1 MPQMPQMNMNM
12 ANTAVGAGSRRGSGI
27 AGMNPMQ
34 MQSVQTLAGYGSS
47 SQRCSPPMQQIK
59 SNSLSL
65 PDSPTVVGNQRGR
78 SNSLRV
84 GYYSYYTHLPNDKQE
99 HLTLTPAH
107 PHSSNTHLDTH
118 LFCLYVC
125 LIFKIYS
132 RSSRWLI

>member
-27 AGMNPMQ
+27 AGLNPMQ

-84 GYYSYYTHLPNDKQE
+84 GYYSYYTHLPKDKQNKDT
-99 HLTLTPAH
+99 HTPAH
-107 PHSSNTHLDTH
+107 THLKNKHTLGH
-118 LFCLYVC
+118 TPVLSLCLFD
-125 LIFKIYS
+125 F
-132 RSSRWLI
+132 